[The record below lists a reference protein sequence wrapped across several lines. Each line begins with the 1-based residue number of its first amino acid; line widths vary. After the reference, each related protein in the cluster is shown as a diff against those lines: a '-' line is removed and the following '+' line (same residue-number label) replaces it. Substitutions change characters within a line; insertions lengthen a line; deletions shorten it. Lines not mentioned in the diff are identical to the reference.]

1 MPPLDRTLRRNLENA
16 VKAARRVAERA
27 ATKALDS
34 LAVGSHEPW
43 SGQPTADRALRVKLR
58 ARGRQLGDALDNK
71 SGKQATTRLV
81 HEVAYEHWHRML
93 FARFL
98 AENELLIEPDSGVAI
113 SLDTCREL
121 AKERG
126 TDVWMLASRFAQ
138 TMLPEIFRADDPV
151 LAVELA
157 REDQLELEKIV
168 ADLGTEAFT
177 ASDSLG
183 WCYQFWQAE
192 KKKAVNESG
201 VDIGADELPAVTQLF
216 TEDYMVDFLL
226 DNTLGAWWAGK
237 VLAADPSIAAA
248 AASEDELRKAVSL
261 PGVPWAYLRFI
272 KPDDGAGTWRPAAG
286 TFEGWPQ
293 ATKELTC
300 LDPCMGSGHFVV
312 AMFDRLVPLR
322 MREEGLSETAAI
334 QAVIRDN
341 LYGLEIDPRC
351 TQIGA
356 FNLALAA
363 WRRVG
368 HCSLPPMHIACSGLA
383 PNATEAEWVALAEGN
398 YKIEEG
404 MRRLH
409 GLFKD
414 APVLGSLINP
424 RAEGYAAFEA
434 SFAELQPI
442 MEKALSSEDSDD
454 AEYEMAVTAR
464 GVAKAAEILGLQFTL
479 VATNVPYLGRKKQH
493 PKMAG
498 YCDSFHP
505 NGKADLATCF
515 VERCMYLCTPNGTV
529 AAVTPNSWLFLG
541 SYAKLRRHVLSSYS
555 INLIIRL
562 GENGFDS
569 PQAAGAFIAFNILTH
584 TQPSP
589 PHSLVGADI
598 SEGPTPS
605 AKATLL
611 LAMAFFIGQQSLQAS
626 NPDGRFTLSEID
638 DLPLLNNYADSLVG
652 IQTGDYPRFV
662 RCFWELQ
669 QTDDDWDFYSRPS
682 DDGEGLQRAEV
693 ILWERGEGTLL
704 AFVHE
709 KLGVGSEG
717 AWLRGGDCWGKR
729 GIAVQLM
736 RDLNAHVYDGQK
748 YDQTL
753 AVLLPKAAEHL
764 RAIYA
769 YVSAPDFT
777 AAVRAIDQ
785 KLNLTNAT
793 LAKVPFDL
801 EHWQKVAESKYP
813 HGLPHVPLN
822 DPTQWLFDG
831 HPKNSDNPLHVAVAR
846 LVGYRW
852 PRQTGSEFPDC
863 PSLGP
868 DGLESHADA
877 DGIVC
882 LSSVRGEPTAADRL
896 LALLAD
902 AYGPDWSAD
911 VRDKL
916 LTDVEAAGQTL
927 DDWLRDSFFQQ
938 HLKLFHQRPFVW
950 HIWDGLRDGFN
961 GLVNYHRLAGPAGEG
976 RRTLEK
982 IAYEYLGDWIARQ
995 KAQQAAGEEGA
1006 DARVAAAVHL
1016 QEQLA
1021 KIIEGEPPF
1030 DIFVRW
1036 KPLAEQAIGWD
1047 PDINDGVRL
1056 NIRPFMAARPLG
1068 AKAKKAC
1075 ILRAAP
1081 GIEWKKDRGTEPD
1094 RPKDQFPWFW
1104 TWDGESRDF
1113 TGGPKFDG
1121 NRHNDLHYTRKVKEA
1136 ARAKAAGGKPREA
1149 RT

>member
-1 MPPLDRTLRRNLENA
+1 MPPLDRTLRRGLENA
-16 VKAARRVAERA
+16 VKAARRVAEQA
-27 ATKALDS
+27 ATKALES
-34 LAVGSHEPW
+34 LAVGHHEPW
-43 SGQPTADRALRVKLR
+43 PGQPTADRTLRVKLR
-58 ARGRQLGDALDNK
+58 ARGRQLGDALDPK
-71 SGKQATTRLV
+71 TGKQATTRLV

-98 AENELLIEPDSGVAI
+98 AENDLLIEPDSGVAI

-168 ADLGTEAFT
+168 ADLGTDVFT

-192 KKKAVNESG
+192 KKDSVNASG
-201 VDIGADELPAVTQLF
+201 VKIGADELPAVTQLF

-237 VLAADPSIAAA
+237 VLAADPSV
-248 AASEDELRKAVSL
+248 AASATSEDDLRKAVSL

-272 KPDDGAGTWRPAAG
+272 KPDDGEGAGTWRPAAG
-286 TFEGWPQ
+286 TFDGWPN
-293 ATKELTC
+293 AAKDLTC

-368 HCSLPPMHIACSGLA
+368 HIPLPPMHIACSGLS
-383 PNATEAEWVALAEGN
+383 PNATEDEWVALAEGN
-398 YKIEEG
+398 SRLEEG

-434 SFAELQPI
+434 SFVELQPI
-442 MEKALSSEDSDD
+442 LEKALAKEGSDD
-454 AEYEMAVTAR
+454 AEHEMAVTAR
-464 GVAKAAEILGLQFTL
+464 GVAKAAEILGRQFTL
-479 VATNVPYLGRKKQH
+479 VATNVPYLGGGKQS
-493 PKMAG
+493 PLLR
-498 YCDSFHP
+498 SFC
-505 NGKADLATCF
+505 NNQYADAAADLATCF
-515 VERCMYLCTPNGTV
+515 VTRGMEFCIQGGTI
-529 AAVTPNSWLFLG
+529 AQVTPHNWLFLAG
-541 SYAKLRRHVLSSYS
+541 YRDMRKSLLSTRRIDQLVH
-555 INLIIRL
+555 L
-562 GENGFDS
+562 GEHAFES
-569 PQAAGAFIAFNILTH
+569 PQAAGAFVALAVVSTEKPFEGH
-584 TQPSP
+584 TYCGVEAGDHQP
-589 PHSLVGADI
+589 AD
-598 SEGPTPS
+598 
-605 AKATLL
+605 AKATELRRGGVVCIDQRL
-611 LAMAFFIGQQSLQAS
+611 PLTTRDSRLTLCEIDSSPKLREFATPTEGLSTGDRDRFVQLFWESPKIGSAWEFLQAGTLGES
-626 NPDGRFTLSEID
+626 LFDGLHEVVRWEHGCGALAASDSARIQGHAAWGKPGIVILRVRSLRASLYSRGKFDKSCVVLTPHVD
-638 DLPLLNNYADSLVG
+638 DLFLPLLAFTTS
-652 IQTGDYPRFV
+652 TAFASSV
-662 RCFWELQ
+662 RQLDKKPYVTTATFGEL
-669 QTDDDWDFYSRPS
+669 
-682 DDGEGLQRAEV
+682 
-693 ILWERGEGTLL
+693 
-704 AFVHE
+704 
-709 KLGVGSEG
+709 
-717 AWLRGGDCWGKR
+717 
-729 GIAVQLM
+729 
-736 RDLNAHVYDGQK
+736 
-748 YDQTL
+748 
-753 AVLLPKAAEHL
+753 
-764 RAIYA
+764 
-769 YVSAPDFT
+769 
-777 AAVRAIDQ
+777 
-785 KLNLTNAT
+785 
-793 LAKVPFDL
+793 PFDV
-801 EHWQKVAESKYP
+801 EHWRSDADRRFSGKPPS
-813 HGLPHVPLN
+813 HFSS
-822 DPTQWLFDG
+822 DPTQWLFNG
-831 HPKNSDNPLHVAVAR
+831 HPKDSNSPLHVAVAR
-846 LVGYRW
+846 LVGYQW

-863 PSLGP
+863 PAVGP
-868 DGLESHADA
+868 DGLERHADA

-896 LALLAD
+896 LSLLAD

-911 VRDKL
+911 LRDKL
-916 LTDVEAAGQTL
+916 LADVDAAGDTL
-927 DDWLRDSFFQQ
+927 DDWLRDSFFEQ

-950 HIWDGLRDGFN
+950 HIWDGLRDGFHC
-961 GLVNYHRLAGPAGEG
+961 LVNYHRLAGADGQG

-982 IAYEYLGDWIARQ
+982 IAYEYLGDWITRQ
-995 KAQQAAGEEGA
+995 KAQQTAGEEGA

-1021 KIIEGEPPF
+1021 KIIEGEPPV

-1036 KPLAEQAIGWD
+1036 KPLAEQPIGWD

-1056 NIRPFMAARPLG
+1056 NIRPFMTARPLG

-1081 GIEWKKDRGTEPD
+1081 GIKWDKDRGNEPD

-1104 TWDGESRDF
+1104 TWDEESQDF
-1113 TGGPKFDG
+1113 LGGPKFDG
-1121 NRHNDLHYTRKVKEA
+1121 KRHNDLHYTRKAKEA
-1136 ARAKAAGGKPREA
+1136 ARTKAGGTSTKPKATGA
-1149 RT
+1149 RA

>member
-1 MPPLDRTLRRNLENA
+1 MPPLDRTLRRGLENA
-16 VKAARRVAERA
+16 VKAARRVAEQA
-27 ATKALDS
+27 ATKALES
-34 LAVGSHEPW
+34 LAVGHHEPW
-43 SGQPTADRALRVKLR
+43 PGQPTADRTLRVKLR
-58 ARGRQLGDALDNK
+58 ARGRQLGDALDPK
-71 SGKQATTRLV
+71 TGKQATTRLV

-98 AENELLIEPDSGVAI
+98 AENDLLIEPDSGVAI

-168 ADLGTEAFT
+168 ADLGTDVFT

-192 KKKAVNESG
+192 KKQAVNDSG
-201 VDIGADELPAVTQLF
+201 VKIGADELPAVTQLF

-237 VLAADPSIAAA
+237 VLAADPSLTASAT
-248 AASEDELRKAVSL
+248 SEDDLRKAVSL
-261 PGVPWAYLRFI
+261 YGVPWAYLRFI
-272 KPDDGAGTWRPAAG
+272 KPDDGEGAGTWRPAAG
-286 TFEGWPQ
+286 TFEGWPR
-293 ATKELTC
+293 AAKDLTC

-368 HCSLPPMHIACSGLA
+368 HIPLPNMHIACSGLA
-383 PNATEAEWVALAEGN
+383 PNATEDEWAALAEGN
-398 YKIEEG
+398 TRLEEG

-434 SFAELQPI
+434 SFTELQPI
-442 MEKALSSEDSDD
+442 LEKAFSSEGSDD
-454 AEYEMAVTAR
+454 AEHEMAVTAR
-464 GVAKAAEILGLQFTL
+464 GVAKAAEILGRQFTL
-479 VATNVPYLGRKKQH
+479 VATNVPYLGRKNQN
-493 PKMAG
+493 G
-498 YCDSFHP
+498 CLQEYCDRNHDRA
-505 NGKADLATCF
+505 KADLATCF
-515 VERCMYLCTPNGTV
+515 LERCLRFCIGRGTT
-529 AAVTPNSWLFLG
+529 ALVTPQNWLFLKTYQ
-541 SYAKLRRHVLSSYS
+541 SLRKSLLARDRWTSAAL
-555 INLIIRL
+555 L
-562 GENGFDS
+562 G
-569 PQAAGAFIAFNILTH
+569 PGAFETIGGEAVNVALVVVTAEL
-584 TQPSP
+584 P
-589 PHSLVGADI
+589 PPTTTFVGIDVRGSSI
-598 SEGPTPS
+598 PS
-605 AKATLL
+605 AKA
-611 LAMAFFIGQQSLQAS
+611 LALAS
-626 NPDGRFTLSEID
+626 EDVSIATHDDLTRSPECRFTLGRAAA
-638 DLPLLNNYADSLVG
+638 LPLLESYADCLQGLS
-652 IQTGDYPRFV
+652 TGDNPRLLRV
-662 RCFWELQ
+662 FWEQAMVTDEFRVLQ
-669 QTDDDWDFYSRPS
+669 
-682 DDGEGLQRAEV
+682 
-693 ILWERGEGTLL
+693 GTIPAPADHAGREQLIWYATLTKEIKLL
-704 AFVHE
+704 
-709 KLGVGSEG
+709 GG
-717 AWLRGGDCWGKR
+717 ALRGHAAWGKR
-729 GIAVQLM
+729 
-736 RDLNAHVYDGQK
+736 
-748 YDQTL
+748 
-753 AVLLPKAAEHL
+753 AVLVNRMGDLWASLMTGEMFDINAAVILPKDPTHL
-764 RAIYA
+764 PAIFA
-769 YVSAPDFT
+769 FCRSPTFPEL
-777 AAVRAIDQ
+777 VRKVDP
-785 KLNLTNAT
+785 KMNVTNAT
-793 LAKVPFDL
+793 LGKVPFD
-801 EHWQKVAESKYP
+801 YP
-813 HGLPHVPLN
+813 HWASSAVEVYAEGLPDAFSS
-822 DPTQWLFDG
+822 DPTQWLFNG
-831 HPKNSDNPLHVAVAR
+831 HPKDADSPLHVAVAR

-863 PSLGP
+863 PALGP
-868 DGLESHADA
+868 DGLEGHADA

-896 LALLAD
+896 LSLLAD
-902 AYGPDWSAD
+902 AYGSDWSAD
-911 VRDKL
+911 LRDKL
-916 LTDVEAAGQTL
+916 LADVDAAGETL
-927 DDWLRDSFFQQ
+927 DDWLRDSFFEQ

-950 HIWDGLRDGFN
+950 HIWDGLRDGFHC
-961 GLVNYHRLAGPAGEG
+961 LVNYHRLAGPDGQG

-982 IAYEYLGDWIARQ
+982 IAYEYLGDWITRQ

-1006 DARVAAAVHL
+1006 DGRVAAAVHL

-1021 KIIEGEPPF
+1021 KIIEGEPPY

-1036 KPLAEQAIGWD
+1036 KPLAEQPIGWD

-1056 NIRPFMAARPLG
+1056 NIRPFMTARPLG

-1075 ILRAAP
+1075 ILRTAP
-1081 GIEWKKDRGTEPD
+1081 SIKWDKDRGNEPD

-1104 TWDGESRDF
+1104 TWDEESQDF
-1113 TGGPKFDG
+1113 LGGSKFDG
-1121 NRHNDLHYTRKVKEA
+1121 KRHNDLHYTRKAKEA
-1136 ARAKAAGGKPREA
+1136 ARAKADGMGTKPKAAEA
-1149 RT
+1149 RA